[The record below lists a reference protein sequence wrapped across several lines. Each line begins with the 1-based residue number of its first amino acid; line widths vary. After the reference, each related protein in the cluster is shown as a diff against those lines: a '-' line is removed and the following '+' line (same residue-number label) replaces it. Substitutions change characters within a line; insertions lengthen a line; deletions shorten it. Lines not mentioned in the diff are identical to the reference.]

1 MLFRGLRGLS
11 PSAAVQDVHG
21 SRRVNSVLRI
31 REELEQAFQRAAA
44 GAARSIAVLLPC
56 HNEEATIGEVID
68 GFRRSLP
75 GADIYVYDNNSTDRT
90 AEVAK
95 AAGAVVRFEPY
106 QGKGNVVRRMFADI
120 DADIYVL
127 ADGDLTYDASAAGRL
142 VEALIER
149 NADMVVG
156 VRVSTAEAAYRP
168 GHRAGNRFFNLLV
181 ARLFGNGF
189 TDILSGYRVMSR
201 RFAKSFPAASSGFE
215 TETELSVHALDL
227 KLVTVEIP
235 LVYGER
241 PENSKSKLRTY
252 RDGLRILTKIV
263 MMYRALKPLQFYG
276 LIAAGLMALSIAIG
290 TPVLIE
296 YAHTGL
302 VPRMPTAL
310 LAAAIMQLGFLSL
323 ACGIIT
329 DAVGANR
336 RELKRMQYLQL
347 PAPAQT
353 RLLQPSEELGETSE
367 HRRAG

>member
-1 MLFRGLRGLS
+1 
-11 PSAAVQDVHG
+11 
-21 SRRVNSVLRI
+21 VNDVLRM
-31 REELEQAFQRAAA
+31 REELQQAFEHAA
-44 GAARSIAVLLPC
+44 GGVRSIAVLLPC
-56 HNEEATIGEVID
+56 HNEEATVAQVIE
-68 GFRRSLP
+68 GFRRALP
-75 GADIYVYDNNSTDRT
+75 SADIYVYDNNSTDRT

-142 VEALIER
+142 VEALVER

-168 GHRAGNRFFNLLV
+168 GHRAGNRFFNQLV
-181 ARLFGNGF
+181 AHLFGNGF

-215 TETELSVHALDL
+215 IETELSVHALDL

-252 RDGLRILTKIV
+252 RDGLRILAKIM

-276 LIAAGLMALSIAIG
+276 SIALCLMALSVLLGI
-290 TPVLIE
+290 PVLVE

-329 DAVGANR
+329 EAVGANR

-347 PAPAQT
+347 SAPAQM
-353 RLLQPSEELGETSE
+353 RAPQQPDTSGETSE
-367 HRRAG
+367 DRRAG

>member
-1 MLFRGLRGLS
+1 M
-11 PSAAVQDVHG
+11 
-21 SRRVNSVLRI
+21 NSVLRI
-31 REELEQAFQRAAA
+31 QEELEQAFRRAAA
-44 GAARSIAVLLPC
+44 GAAQSIAVLLPC
-56 HNEEATIGEVID
+56 HNEQATVAQVID
-68 GFRRSLP
+68 DFRRALP

-95 AAGAVVRFEPY
+95 AAGAIVRFEPY

-142 VEALIER
+142 VEELIER

-168 GHRAGNRFFNLLV
+168 GHRAGNRFFNQLV
-181 ARLFGNGF
+181 ARLFGHGF

-215 TETELSVHALDL
+215 IETELSVHALDL

-252 RDGLRILTKIV
+252 RDGLRILATII

-276 LIAAGLMALSIAIG
+276 SIALGLMALSVLLG
-290 TPVLIE
+290 MPVLIE

-329 DAVGANR
+329 DAVSANR

-347 PAPAQT
+347 SAPAHM
-353 RLLQPSEELGETSE
+353 RPSQPSDEPGETSE
-367 HRRAG
+367 NRRAG

>member
-1 MLFRGLRGLS
+1 
-11 PSAAVQDVHG
+11 
-21 SRRVNSVLRI
+21 
-31 REELEQAFQRAAA
+31 
-44 GAARSIAVLLPC
+44 
-56 HNEEATIGEVID
+56 
-68 GFRRSLP
+68 
-75 GADIYVYDNNSTDRT
+75 
-90 AEVAK
+90 
-95 AAGAVVRFEPY
+95 
-106 QGKGNVVRRMFADI
+106 MFADI

-127 ADGDLTYDASAAGRL
+127 ADGDLTYDASAAGQL

-156 VRVSTAEAAYRP
+156 VRISTAEAAYRR
-168 GHRAGNRFFNLLV
+168 GHRAGNRFFNQLV
-181 ARLFGNGF
+181 ARLFGSGF

-215 TETELSVHALDL
+215 IETELSVHALDL
-227 KLVTVEIP
+227 KLVTVELP

-252 RDGLRILTKIV
+252 RDGLRILAKIV

-276 LIAAGLMALSIAIG
+276 IIAIGLMLLSILIG

-347 PAPAQT
+347 SAPA
-353 RLLQPSEELGETSE
+353 RSRPPQPSEQPGETSE
-367 HRRAG
+367 NRRAG

>member
-1 MLFRGLRGLS
+1 
-11 PSAAVQDVHG
+11 
-21 SRRVNSVLRI
+21 
-31 REELEQAFQRAAA
+31 
-44 GAARSIAVLLPC
+44 
-56 HNEEATIGEVID
+56 
-68 GFRRSLP
+68 
-75 GADIYVYDNNSTDRT
+75 
-90 AEVAK
+90 VAK
-95 AAGAVVRFEPY
+95 AAAAIVRFEPY

-142 VEALIER
+142 VEALVER

-168 GHRAGNRFFNLLV
+168 GHRAGNRFFNQLV

-215 TETELSVHALDL
+215 IETELSVHALDL

-252 RDGLRILTKIV
+252 RDGLRILAKIM

-276 LIAAGLMALSIAIG
+276 TIALCLMALSVLLGI
-290 TPVLIE
+290 PVLVE

-329 DAVGANR
+329 EAVGANR

-347 PAPAQT
+347 SAPAQT
-353 RLLQPSEELGETSE
+353 RIPQQSDTSGETSE
-367 HRRAG
+367 NRRAG

>member
-1 MLFRGLRGLS
+1 
-11 PSAAVQDVHG
+11 
-21 SRRVNSVLRI
+21 VNSVLRI

-44 GAARSIAVLLPC
+44 GVARSIAVLLPC
-56 HNEEATIGEVID
+56 HNEEATIAEVID

-75 GADIYVYDNNSTDRT
+75 GAEIYVYDNNSTDRT

-142 VEALIER
+142 VEALIDR

-276 LIAAGLMALSIAIG
+276 LIAAGLMVLSVAIG

-353 RLLQPSEELGETSE
+353 RLLQPSDELGETNE